1 MKPYYDKDGITIYNG
16 DCLDIMQ
23 TLEPN
28 SFDLVLTDPPYG
40 MDYQSGW
47 RAEKHKKIILDDSID
62 WFEKTAFDFYKLL
75 KENTHL
81 YVFCNDYA
89 ISHFRDW
96 LEKSGFINKRTL
108 VWVKNNH
115 TLGDLDGDFGNKTE
129 FIIFAHKGRRLL
141 NGKRETNVINASRV
155 DTSRHPTEKPENL
168 ISYLIKKSTNQN
180 DLILDPFMGSGTTLV
195 AAKKLKRRAVGI
207 ELSEQYCQIAVNR
220 LENTLDQGTLF

>member
-16 DCLDIMQ
+16 DCLDVMQ

-40 MDYQSGW
+40 IKMDKGFSGSDGFSGSGKPIKRREYLDNW
-47 RAEKHKKIILDDSID
+47 DFERPNEKYFDLIQILGKKIIIAGGNFFADILPKSTHWIVWDKLNTMPSFGDCELFWTNLERKSVKKITLQYNGLLGK
-62 WFEKTAFDFYKLL
+62 EK
-75 KENTHL
+75 
-81 YVFCNDYA
+81 
-89 ISHFRDW
+89 FRY
-96 LEKSGFINKRTL
+96 
-108 VWVKNNH
+108 
-115 TLGDLDGDFGNKTE
+115 
-129 FIIFAHKGRRLL
+129 
-141 NGKRETNVINASRV
+141 
-155 DTSRHPTEKPENL
+155 HPTQKPVALME
-168 ISYLIKKSTNQN
+168 YLIKTYTDQN